1 MSEKKYDL
9 FISHASEDKDEIV
22 RPLATILE
30 KLSVC
35 VWYDEFS
42 LQLGD
47 SLSVSI
53 DKGLQESR
61 FGLLVLSKAFIAK
74 NWTDYEYRSLLTRQN
89 GGEKV
94 ILPLWYGIDA
104 DEVKKYSLYL
114 GGIKALSITKETL
127 GKAVDAILQVVRP
140 DIWKELRMRSF
151 LKKKIAEAEPKVMKV
166 SDIKMQTTRQ
176 SQLTPQ
182 QLVRS
187 KAVYYGIGKHF
198 NYSFDRCVELYELDF
213 VPEREHNDGFPPRDQ
228 RMFPIGNFFLAW
240 KTLLWQNPPC
250 SSKPTMK
257 SMKEIGAFVTA
268 TRKRQGATQL
278 DLAQLSGVGRR
289 FVVELESGKDSLH
302 AGKVL
307 RVLETLGIGLT
318 LDEPRGL

>member
-1 MSEKKYDL
+1 MNDKKYDI

-47 SLSVSI
+47 SLSASI

-61 FGLLVLSKAFIAK
+61 YGLLVLSKAFMSK

-89 GGEKV
+89 RGEKV

-114 GGIKALSITKETL
+114 AGIKALSITKETL

-151 LKKKIAEAEPKVMKV
+151 LKKKIAEAEPKVMKL
-166 SDIKMQTTRQ
+166 SDIKMQTKRQ

-187 KAVYYGIGKHF
+187 KAIYYGIGKHF
-198 NYSFDRCVELYELDF
+198 NYSFNRCVELYELDL
-213 VPEREHNDGFPPRDQ
+213 VPERELQTWEIMNACYLEMIAHHPESSDEDKNDYY
-228 RMFPIGNFFLAW
+228 
-240 KTLLWQNPPC
+240 
-250 SSKPTMK
+250 
-257 SMKEIGAFVTA
+257 
-268 TRKRQGATQL
+268 
-278 DLAQLSGVGRR
+278 
-289 FVVELESGKDSLH
+289 
-302 AGKVL
+302 KVL
-307 RVLETLGIGLT
+307 LALSLGAPEIERVS
-318 LDEPRGL
+318 LDDSAIKELIILWKNNFYE